1 MRLFRPRLVAA
12 AAAIATMAGFAAS
25 PASADQG
32 ANVGAG
38 SVTANVYLSPPVPV
52 LLGGCSSIA
61 FNFYGSGTGAVFNDN
76 GTQYPG
82 SIPINGYGSDS
93 CAFLEREAVGTIN
106 VNAFNAFEP
115 SPVNAELQ
123 CTFTAGTYVR
133 VGTHVHVTVP
143 GSCTI
148 NAWASGPVLF
158 ISDGEFVPTGGNGIN
173 SPVTSAYY
181 AGAFAIAP

>member
-1 MRLFRPRLVAA
+1 MRLFRPRLMA
-12 AAAIATMAGFAAS
+12 AAAIAVVAGFAAS

-38 SVTANVYLSPPVPV
+38 SVTANVFLSPPVPV
-52 LLGGCSSIA
+52 LLSGCSSIG
-61 FNFYGSGTGAVFNDN
+61 FNFFGSGDGVVFNDN

-82 SIPINGYGSDS
+82 SIPINGSGSDG

-106 VNAFNAFEP
+106 VNAFTVAEPPPINAT
-115 SPVNAELQ
+115 LQ
-123 CTFTAGTYVR
+123 CSFTPGTYFR

-143 GSCTI
+143 GTCTI

-158 ISDGEFVPTGGNGIN
+158 ISDGEFVPTGGDGIN
-173 SPVTSAYY
+173 TPISSAFY